1 MSQVVN
7 ISSFDAINQNIVEVD
22 NDKFDNKWLQQL
34 GHYSHEY
41 TEGIGLTEWHYQPL
55 TELRST
61 DTDTI

>member
-34 GHYSHEY
+34 SHYSHEY
-41 TEGIGLTEWHYQPL
+41 TEGIG
-55 TELRST
+55 
-61 DTDTI
+61 